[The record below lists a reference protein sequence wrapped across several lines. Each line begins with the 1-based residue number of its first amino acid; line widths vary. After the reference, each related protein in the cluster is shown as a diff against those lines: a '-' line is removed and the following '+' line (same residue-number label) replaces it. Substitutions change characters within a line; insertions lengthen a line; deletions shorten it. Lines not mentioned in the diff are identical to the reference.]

1 MGPNDE
7 NKAIDLIGNQL
18 SHELAS
24 IVFHLDLLEG
34 FVTKFYIMYLQTFS
48 TEKVTEMGMDF
59 SRKVVSAF

>member
-1 MGPNDE
+1 MGSNDE

-18 SHELAS
+18 SHEQAS

-59 SRKVVSAF
+59 SRNVVSAF

>member
-18 SHELAS
+18 SHEQAS

-34 FVTKFYIMYLQTFS
+34 FVTKFYIMYLQTFQL
-48 TEKVTEMGMDF
+48 K
-59 SRKVVSAF
+59 K

>member
-1 MGPNDE
+1 MEPNDE
-7 NKAIDLIGNQL
+7 NKANDLTGNQL

-24 IVFHLDLLEG
+24 IVFYLDLLEG

>member
-18 SHELAS
+18 SPEQAS
-24 IVFHLDLLEG
+24 IVFYLDLLEG

-59 SRKVVSAF
+59 SRKVVFAF